1 MTHKPTGERRG
12 QRESSL
18 AVALTKEARQRAERS
33 PGKKIQ
39 RICFHNKS
47 MRSRFWINDLQ
58 PPLIPCMARR
68 GPRPW
73 FWLSALAFHI
83 YQTSPSAINTHQT
96 SCTWTDPRVLLSW
109 KHRSYLVDDV
119 DAVVD
124 LLPSE
129 DGVEIVEPVLQVVFS
144 VTEWNDDGDLWRE
157 EAGLV
162 YSFQFQENRKWIY
175 THSLIHPSG
184 HHGTC
189 CRSFSCCVP
198 PWLWTALAQY
208 IWTLPTF

>member
-1 MTHKPTGERRG
+1 MHG
-12 QRESSL
+12 QKGAETTVLTVGSCISYSS
-18 AVALTKEARQRAERS
+18 E
-33 PGKKIQ
+33 
-39 RICFHNKS
+39 
-47 MRSRFWINDLQ
+47 
-58 PPLIPCMARR
+58 
-68 GPRPW
+68 
-73 FWLSALAFHI
+73 
-83 YQTSPSAINTHQT
+83 TSPSAIYTHQT
-96 SCTWTDPRVLLSW
+96 SLTWTDPPVLLSW
-109 KHRSYLVDDV
+109 KLGSYLVDDV

-162 YSFQFQENRKWIY
+162 YSFPFQENRKWIY
-175 THSLIHPSG
+175 THSLIHSSG

-189 CRSFSCCVP
+189 CRSFSCSIP
-198 PWLWTALAQY
+198 PWLWTAPAQY